1 MLDGGHRIA
10 TVLMYLSTVKMG
22 GEIIFPNSEV
32 TYLLTLVLAL
42 VSQRQILDCMSSGLL
57 IQPFAQLSQRLEMW
71 SRHNVFPPLLE

>member
-42 VSQRQILDCMSSGLL
+42 VI
-57 IQPFAQLSQRLEMW
+57 
-71 SRHNVFPPLLE
+71 SRDTSAMTYMVFHTGPADTAGIPYMV